1 MTRAVTESV
10 RERLDRLRG
19 GERGLAERLMA
30 DGKDVAP
37 RLPEPYRSADHA
49 DLLYGEDGLP
59 G

>member
-1 MTRAVTESV
+1 VTESV